1 MKPIFQIYLQFRDIW
16 PRFAKKLPKLRFLA
30 IVLTLHHWFSLILHI
45 MIDRWAWFLVVFV
58 QFAGPVNV
66 FLFSVLQKQVQ
77 LQYHIQQ
84 IGIGCWTKISIDARR
99 YGWNYNFLESDHKS
113 PLQWLQ
119 IKSSSGKVKSLK
131 PTFSYLVFFSWF
143 LSFFVS
149 YC

>member
-16 PRFAKKLPKLRFLA
+16 PRGFWPLCWLYIIGFP
-30 IVLTLHHWFSLILHI
+30 WFCTKW
-45 MIDRWAWFLVVFV
+45 WARFLVVFL

-131 PTFSYLVFFSWF
+131 PIFSYLVFFSWF